1 MWAAASSVSQE
12 THTHTRTPQCTEW
25 CKPVTNYI
33 SSSAVLDILVLYFI
47 ISTLRNVI
55 LLLIYISEAN
65 IVLFALPHL
74 SHSFNHQLLYRL
86 CFFTS
91 FLSNENH
98 VFPNAICQILNVNVC
113 DKLKD
118 RMHVLFQAEEIL
130 LLQLNNRIKNPLGFT
145 GNCIVT
151 ALRTG
156 CFMTIYR
163 LVVLTGRPHYTHMMV
178 SENMMHICRLK

>member
-1 MWAAASSVSQE
+1 MSVRRL
-12 THTHTRTPQCTEW
+12 THTRTPQCTEW

-98 VFPNAICQILNVNVC
+98 VFPNAICQI
-113 DKLKD
+113 
-118 RMHVLFQAEEIL
+118 HVLFQAEEIL
-130 LLQLNNRIKNPLGFT
+130 LLQLNNCIKNPLGFT

>member
-47 ISTLRNVI
+47 ISTLHNVI

-74 SHSFNHQLLYRL
+74 SHSFNHQLLYRS

-98 VFPNAICQILNVNVC
+98 VFPNAICQI
-113 DKLKD
+113 
-118 RMHVLFQAEEIL
+118 HVLFQAEEIL

-178 SENMMHICRLK
+178 SENTMHICRLK